1 MGRILA
7 IDYGGKRTGLA
18 VTDPLKIIATPLDTV
33 ETKKLLLYLKDYFAK
48 EEVEEVIIGLPKRLN
63 NTDTHGTALVEKF
76 LPLYRKNFNIPISTI
91 DERFTSK
98 MAAAS
103 MIESGVKKKD
113 RQKKENL
120 DKLSATII
128 LQGYLLNK

>member
-18 VTDPLKIIATPLDTV
+18 VTDPLKIIATPLETV
-33 ETKKLLLYLKDYFAK
+33 ETKKLLQYLKDYFSK

-76 LPLYRKNFNIPISTI
+76 LPLYRKNFSIPISTI

-103 MIESGVKKKD
+103 MVESGVKKKD